1 MVRDRQRQHSGVT
14 PTNQPLTGKTY
25 PNNMSPEQQ
34 QIQELKQ
41 QVQTLTD
48 FMMSFESAVTVP
60 PITQE
65 TIKRVA
71 SATLNSLSDV
81 DAPNPSNGQVLKY
94 NGTQWTAQTDNN

>member
-1 MVRDRQRQHSGVT
+1 MAMT
-14 PTNQPLTGKTY
+14 PQ
-25 PNNMSPEQQ
+25 ER

-48 FMMSFESAVTVP
+48 FMMSFDSAATVP

-94 NGTQWTAQTDNN
+94 NGTQWTAQSDNT